1 MLAHLVCS
9 ETSGRGWVFPIYLPR
24 RLCTYPRVRIL
35 LNGDCMAFE
44 EYDKY
49 EQSELVQKWLRDNG
63 VSIVAGIVIGLVGI
77 FGWQQWRNHQAQN
90 ESNAAQLYQQVQI
103 AQASDK
109 ADTAAQLTDQLMKE
123 YPKSA
128 FAVFAVSDRAR
139 QQVQAKQLDK
149 AELSL
154 EWAESHATAPA
165 LKSLTL
171 LRIAQVE
178 LARDNGKNALATLD
192 RIPAG
197 SYQGLAQELRGD
209 VLVKLGRSD
218 EARKAYQTALTA
230 LGQDA
235 PQRGALQ
242 MKLDDLAV
250 AGKQGA

>member
-1 MLAHLVCS
+1 
-9 ETSGRGWVFPIYLPR
+9 
-24 RLCTYPRVRIL
+24 
-35 LNGDCMAFE
+35 MAFE

-63 VSIVAGIVIGLVGI
+63 VSIIVGIAIGLVGI
-77 FGWQQWRNHQAQN
+77 FGWQQWRNHQARN
-90 ESNAAQLYQQVQI
+90 EGAASQLYQQVQI
-103 AQASDK
+103 AHASGKPD
-109 ADTAAQLTDQLMKE
+109 AASQLTDQLMKD
-123 YPKSA
+123 YAKSPY
-128 FAVFAVSDRAR
+128 AVFAVSDRAR

-149 AELSL
+149 AEASL
-154 EWAESHATAPA
+154 EWAESHAADQA

-178 LARDNGKNALATLD
+178 LARDNGKAALSTLD
-192 RIPAG
+192 RIPADG
-197 SYQGLAQELRGD
+197 YKGLVQELRGD

-218 EARKAYQTALTA
+218 DARKAYQTALSV
-230 LGQDA
+230 LGEEA

>member
-1 MLAHLVCS
+1 
-9 ETSGRGWVFPIYLPR
+9 
-24 RLCTYPRVRIL
+24 
-35 LNGDCMAFE
+35 MAFE

-63 VSIVAGIVIGLVGI
+63 VSIIAGIVIGLVGI
-77 FGWQQWRNHQAQN
+77 FGWQQWRNHQARN
-90 ESNAAQLYQQVQI
+90 EGQASQLYQQVQI
-103 AQASDK
+103 AQASGK
-109 ADTAAQLTDQLMKE
+109 PDTASQLTDQLMKD
-123 YPKSA
+123 YAKSP
-128 FAVFAVSDRAR
+128 FTVFAVSERAKL
-139 QQVQAKQLDK
+139 QLQAKQLDK
-149 AELSL
+149 AEASL
-154 EWAESHATAPA
+154 KWAESHAAAPA

-178 LARDNGKNALATLD
+178 LARDNGKEALSTLD
-192 RIPAG
+192 RIPAD

-218 EARKAYQTALTA
+218 EARKAYQAALSA
-230 LGQDA
+230 LGEEA

>member
-1 MLAHLVCS
+1 
-9 ETSGRGWVFPIYLPR
+9 
-24 RLCTYPRVRIL
+24 
-35 LNGDCMAFE
+35 MAFE

-63 VSIVAGIVIGLVGI
+63 VSIIAGIVIGLVGI
-77 FGWQQWRNHQAQN
+77 FGWQQWRNHQARN
-90 ESNAAQLYQQVQI
+90 EGQASQLYQQVQI
-103 AQASDK
+103 AQASGK
-109 ADTAAQLTDQLMKE
+109 PDTASQLTDQLMKD
-123 YPKSA
+123 YAKSP
-128 FAVFAVSDRAR
+128 FTVFAVSERAK
-139 QQVQAKQLDK
+139 QQLQAKQLDK
-149 AELSL
+149 AEASL
-154 EWAESHATAPA
+154 KWAESHATAPA

-178 LARDNGKNALATLD
+178 LARDNGKEALSTLD
-192 RIPAG
+192 RIPAD

-218 EARKAYQTALTA
+218 EARKAYQAAWSA
-230 LGQDA
+230 LGEEA